1 MTPQAIEAL
10 TNELISLKMQIE
22 ITQKMEEEKRRQ
34 EESKSKLLPTGTG
47 IESVNSKVF
56 GLLLLTNSFNLLTK
70 FSKSSLKLKKFFY

>member
-22 ITQKMEEEKRRQ
+22 ITQKKEEKRRQ

-56 GLLLLTNSFNLLTK
+56 GLLLLTNSFNLLSK
-70 FSKSSLKLKKFFY
+70 FS